1 MSWDFV
7 ARLRW
12 VEEVY
17 GAKLLISVGLCIF
30 CGMDGVRYLIKGAS
44 AMKVLIS
51 AGGTSERIDNIR
63 SITNHS
69 TGRLGSIIAD
79 KFALCGS
86 QVIYLCGERAL
97 LPQSKNIEVVRISG
111 VQSLIDSMEQ
121 LFASHKFDCIIH
133 SMAVSDFT
141 PKGSVSVDEIA
152 ENVLHALENDIS
164 LDAIKSAILLSCR
177 PLSGNKISSRSS
189 NLMIMLENTPKV
201 IGLIRKMQPETVLV
215 GFKLLSDVPENELV
229 QVARDLLI
237 QNACDLVLAN
247 DLRDIDGDNHKAI
260 LMDRHDILCKADT
273 KQEIADAIYS
283 TVLSTCEKKER

>member
-1 MSWDFV
+1 
-7 ARLRW
+7 
-12 VEEVY
+12 
-17 GAKLLISVGLCIF
+17 
-30 CGMDGVRYLIKGAS
+30 
-44 AMKVLIS
+44 
-51 AGGTSERIDNIR
+51 
-63 SITNHS
+63 
-69 TGRLGSIIAD
+69 
-79 KFALCGS
+79 
-86 QVIYLCGERAL
+86 
-97 LPQSKNIEVVRISG
+97 
-111 VQSLIDSMEQ
+111 
-121 LFASHKFDCIIH
+121 
-133 SMAVSDFT
+133 MAVSDFT